1 MPPLKY
7 LTGYP
12 ESLILQ
18 ARKLL
23 DQGKLGAALL
33 SRYSAGAHGVRT
45 DRALYQYVT
54 DLKNTYM
61 RNGDQI
67 NKVAFDSKIHVIQ
80 HALGQHTYISR
91 VQAASSKA
99 KHEIRVA
106 TLFKTVPAEF
116 LKMITVHELAH
127 LKEKDHNKA
136 FLQHVPAHGTELS
149 PVRVRPAPLPHAP
162 GSDAATCGIRRRM
175 PTRRIWHRPENRL
188 IVGRIQNRN
197 PE

>member
-1 MPPLKY
+1 MTALKF

-12 ESLILQ
+12 EPLLVQ
-18 ARKLL
+18 AQTLL
-23 DQGKLGAALL
+23 ERGKLGDALL
-33 SRYSAGAHGVRT
+33 ARYPDGPHDIRT

-54 DLKNTYM
+54 DLKNTYL

-67 NKVAFDSKIHVIQ
+67 NKVAYDSKIHVIQ

-91 VQAASSKA
+91 VQGGKLRA

-106 TLFKTVPAEF
+106 TLFKTVPAQF

-136 FLQHVPAHGTELS
+136 FYNLCLRMEPHYHQYEFDLRLYLTHLEATRETLW
-149 PVRVRPAPLPHAP
+149 APQ
-162 GSDAATCGIRRRM
+162 S
-175 PTRRIWHRPENRL
+175 
-188 IVGRIQNRN
+188 
-197 PE
+197 

>member
-1 MPPLKY
+1 MTTLKF
-7 LTGYP
+7 LNGYP
-12 ESLILQ
+12 ESLLTQ
-18 ARKLL
+18 AQKLL
-23 DQGKLGAALL
+23 DQGKLAAALRA
-33 SRYSAGAHGVRT
+33 RYPGGPHNVRT
-45 DRALYQYVT
+45 DRALYEYVT

-67 NKVAFDSKIHVIQ
+67 NKVAYDSKIQVIQ

-91 VQAASSKA
+91 VQGGKLRA

-136 FLQHVPAHGTELS
+136 FYNLCLRMEPQYHQYEFDLRLYLTHLEATRE
-149 PVRVRPAPLPHAP
+149 PLW
-162 GSDAATCGIRRRM
+162 DATA
-175 PTRRIWHRPENRL
+175 
-188 IVGRIQNRN
+188 
-197 PE
+197 